1 MRYVLLI
8 LGLMAVLA
16 MGCAGSTPEPAFE
29 PDTEETNQ
37 EQLEPTELILLS
49 HDSFALSESVLQSF
63 EEAHNARVTLL
74 PAGDTGSALNQ
85 AILARDDPLADV
97 FFGIDNTFLGRAL
110 EAGIF
115 EPYRSPALDD
125 VPDRYELDDSHRL
138 LPVDYGDVCL
148 NYDRGWFS
156 ERSLSPPDSLDD
168 LVDPAYRSLLVVEN
182 PATSSPGLA
191 FLLATIAVFGEEGD
205 YSYLDFW
212 RELRANDVL
221 VTDGWE
227 DAYFGHFSATG
238 DGDRPLVV
246 SYASSPPAEIAFAD
260 PPIDQPPTA
269 SITEPGTCFRQIEFI
284 GILSGTSQRE
294 LAESFVDFALGTRFQ
309 EDIPLNMF
317 VFPVNNE
324 AALPEIFQLWAEVPE
339 EPASVDPLELDEKRE
354 EWIRAWTEV
363 VLR

>member
-1 MRYVLLI
+1 MRNVILI
-8 LGLMAVLA
+8 LGLIAVLV
-16 MGCAGSTPEPAFE
+16 MGCAESGQEPVAEPE
-29 PDTEETNQ
+29 TEDSSQ
-37 EQLEPTELILLS
+37 EQQQPAELVLMS
-49 HDSFALSESVLQSF
+49 HDSFALSESVLESF
-63 EEAHNARVTLL
+63 EEAHNAQVTLL

-85 AILARDDPLADV
+85 AILAGDDPLADV

-115 EPYRSPALDD
+115 EPYRSPALVQ
-125 VPDRYELDDSHRL
+125 VPDRYELDDSYRL

-156 ERSLSPPDSLDD
+156 ERSLSPPERLED
-168 LVDPAYRSLLVVEN
+168 LVDPAYQSLLVVEN

-191 FLLATIAVFGEEGD
+191 FLLATIAAFGEERD
-205 YSYLDFW
+205 YSYLEFW

-221 VTDGWE
+221 VTDSWE
-227 DAYFGHFSATG
+227 DAYFGHFSAPG

-260 PPIDQPPTA
+260 PPIDEPPTA

-284 GILSGTSQRE
+284 GILAGTSQRE
-294 LAESFVDFALGTRFQ
+294 LAESFVDFALGKQFQ

-317 VFPVNNE
+317 VFPVNEE
-324 AALPEIFQLWAEVPE
+324 AELPEIFQLWAEVPE
-339 EPASVDPLELDEKRE
+339 QPATVDPLELDEKRE